1 MRHLLLLLLVGLS
14 LPSAVTAARTVLLT
28 GEPIVVRLQ
37 PRQPTAVTFPEPIAA
52 VPNGADPSALSLELD
67 GHRLFLQPLVP
78 KVQGILFALGV
89 SGRSY
94 PVRFQVSTPADTE
107 VVVTLPAP
115 PLPPGHPG
123 PTGVPSHPTGLTV
136 RALLA
141 AMLRGTALP
150 GVTEAADQ
158 QVLLETDRLRLTTT
172 RLYMAGPLVGYCA
185 EAVNK
190 TAATLLLLLPEYYA
204 PGLKAI
210 TAEAESLPPQGTTR
224 VYLVF
229 QPSVPH

>member
-1 MRHLLLLLLVGLS
+1 MRRLLLLLLVGLS
-14 LPSAVTAARTVLLT
+14 LPSAVAAARSVLLT
-28 GEPIVVRLQ
+28 DEPIVVRLQ

-52 VPNGADPSALSLELD
+52 VPNGADPAALSLELD

-94 PVRFQVSTPADTE
+94 PVRFQVGTPADTE
-107 VVVTLPAP
+107 VVILPAP
-115 PLPPGHPG
+115 LLPPGHTG
-123 PTGVPSHPTGLTV
+123 GNGVPSHPPGLTV
-136 RALLA
+136 RTLLA

-172 RLYMAGPLVGYCA
+172 RLYMAGPLVGYRA

-210 TAEAESLPPQGTTR
+210 TAEAESVPPQGTTR